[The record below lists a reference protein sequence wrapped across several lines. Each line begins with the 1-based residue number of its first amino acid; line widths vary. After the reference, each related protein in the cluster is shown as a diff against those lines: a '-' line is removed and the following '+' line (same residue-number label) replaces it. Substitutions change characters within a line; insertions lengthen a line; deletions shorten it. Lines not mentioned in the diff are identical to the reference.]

1 MTPAEIG
8 QLIRAER
15 KRQQFTQRELAG
27 LCGVGLRF
35 IVELEAGKTT
45 AQIGKT
51 LHILQM
57 LGLEISISP
66 KYMPR
71 TISS

>member
-35 IVELEAGKTT
+35 VVELEAGKTT

-57 LGLEISISP
+57 LGLKITIAP
-66 KYMPR
+66 KYM
-71 TISS
+71 S

>member
-8 QLIRAER
+8 QMIRAER

-27 LCGVGLRF
+27 LSGVGLRF
-35 IVELEAGKTT
+35 VVELEAGKPT
-45 AQIGKT
+45 AQIGKV

-57 LGLEISISP
+57 LGLKVSIAP
-66 KYMPR
+66 KYMP
-71 TISS
+71 